1 MNASAVLV
9 AGGTGSRFP
18 DPSGKKKQ
26 YLMLGGK
33 PLICWS
39 LEVLQRSSLIE
50 DIVLV
55 VPAGDEAYV
64 REEILTPGAVDTKAH
79 ADDDMPADGGVRFG
93 KVKKIVAGGKERY
106 HSVYEGLKA
115 VQALHEADADRGTAA
130 GAFAGSAMDVATN
143 VFDATDRV
151 VFIHDGVRPFLTEDM
166 LRRLAGDVQKTGAC
180 VLAVPAKDT
189 IKRADAG
196 RMVIETL
203 KREELWQM
211 QTPQV
216 FRLEL
221 ALTAHRRLIDGD
233 DGGDVPGTSRDTV
246 DGMPAHSSGSGVAVT
261 DDAMVVSLA
270 FPEQR
275 ILLTE
280 GSYRNLKVT
289 APEDLIIAEALA
301 TGMKASL

>member
-1 MNASAVLV
+1 MKASVVLL
-9 AGGTGSRFP
+9 AGGSGSRLQ

-26 YLMLGGK
+26 YLTLGGK

-39 LEVLQRSSLIE
+39 LETFQQSELIE
-50 DIVLV
+50 EIVLV

-64 REEILTPGAVDTKAH
+64 RAEILGAGAEDAKADPDVVLS
-79 ADDDMPADGGVRFG
+79 AGADGSMRFG
-93 KVKKIVAGGKERY
+93 KVKKIVAGGRERY

-115 VQALHEADADRGTAA
+115 VQALHAADADRGTAT
-130 GAFAGSAMDVATN
+130 GASA
-143 VFDATDRV
+143 DRIV
-151 VFIHDGVRPFLTEDM
+151 YIHDGARPFVTEEE
-166 LRRLAGDVQKTGAC
+166 LQRLAEDVQKTGAC

-189 IKRADAG
+189 IKRADAD
-196 RMVIETL
+196 RMVIESL

-216 FRLEL
+216 FRLSLVLE
-221 ALTAHRRLIDGD
+221 AHRRL
-233 DGGDVPGTSRDTV
+233 TENE
-246 DGMPAHSSGSGVAVT
+246 AT

-280 GSYRNLKVT
+280 GTYRNLKVT
-289 APEDLIIAEALA
+289 TPEDLIIAEALA
-301 TGMKASL
+301 ERVR